1 MTDYTYLSK
10 MNDEELWRL
19 TVSGD
24 ARAEEEL
31 IERYTRLVRICARP
45 YFLAGGDSEDLTQEG
60 LMGLIKAIRSYDPGT
75 GAQFRPLAEVCI
87 RNRILEAVRSAS
99 RKKHDPLNG
108 GVSLEYVIL
117 SEEEV
122 RQSSEIK
129 PEVFSRS
136 PEEQVLA
143 RESEKEFYST
153 FSRCLSSFETEV
165 LFLFLDGLTY
175 RQIATEAGR
184 TEKAVDNA
192 VQRIRRKLARQKPF
206 QGDISRS

>member
-1 MTDYTYLSK
+1 MTDYSYLSQL
-10 MNDEELWRL
+10 NDEELWRL

-60 LMGLIKAIRSYDPGT
+60 LMGLLNAMRSYEPDSGT
-75 GAQFRPLAEVCI
+75 PFRPFAEVCI

-117 SEEEV
+117 SEEES
-122 RQSSEIK
+122 RQPLELQ

-136 PEEQVLA
+136 PEEQGRHALTLYVSPCFRCHPA
-143 RESEKEFYST
+143 SP
-153 FSRCLSSFETEV
+153 FSFDHALPWS
-165 LFLFLDGLTY
+165 LLNLT
-175 RQIATEAGR
+175 RKGATR
-184 TEKAVDNA
+184 PT
-192 VQRIRRKLARQKPF
+192 
-206 QGDISRS
+206 